1 MAILYK
7 QIARSNNYLCKF
19 KGADGKW
26 ISKSTGTDDRRAAE
40 RIAFDLEKQYEALA
54 DGVMTE
60 KTMMRAVSDM
70 QKKLH
75 GKAFKPT
82 SVKDYAQTFIEG
94 KNVRSTASTMR
105 SYKQKVDLFIEH
117 LGEKADQAISKIRP
131 ADVQSYMTKRLKG
144 GVSVGTLRQDMKV
157 LTGLFNRAKKEGVC
171 ELNPVA
177 TVDLPLED
185 ATSRSAFT
193 LKEVNSIIAHCPSD
207 EWKTLVMV
215 SFYTGARISDCTNL
229 LWGAFDFDS
238 KLINYQQRKVRKGK
252 MANLS
257 IPMHET
263 LSDWLLELKLSK
275 APKSDT
281 PVMTSFYGKDPGGKS
296 GPSTKFISILVK
308 AGIDPEYQTK
318 GVKKVARKC
327 FHSLRHTLA
336 TILQHNGVAEEVRMS
351 LVGHSSKAVHG
362 KYSHAQQKVM
372 RDAIATLPSLSA

>member
-1 MAILYK
+1 MARLYK
-7 QIARSNNYLCKF
+7 QADRSINWICKF

-26 ISKSTGTDDRRAAE
+26 ISKSTGTDDRRVAE
-40 RIAFDLEKQYEALA
+40 RIAFELEKAAEALA

-60 KTMMRAVSDM
+60 KTMMRAVADM
-70 QKKLH
+70 QMKLH

-82 SVKDYAQTFIEG
+82 SVREYAKTFLES
-94 KNVRSTASTMR
+94 KNVRSTDSTMR
-105 SYKQKVDLFIEH
+105 SYKQKVELFIEH
-117 LGEKADQAISKIRP
+117 LGDKADQAISKIRS

-157 LTGLFNRAKKEGVC
+157 LTGLFNRAKKEGIC

-193 LKEVNSIIAHCPSD
+193 LKEVNAIIAYCPNS

-257 IPMHET
+257 IPMYET

-281 PVMTSFYGKDPGGKS
+281 PVMPSFCGKDPGGKS

-336 TILQHNGVAEEVRMS
+336 TILQHNGVAEDVRMS

-372 RDAIATLPSLSA
+372 RDAIATLPILSA

>member
-82 SVKDYAQTFIEG
+82 SVRDYAQTYIEG
-94 KNVRSTASTMR
+94 KKVRSTASTMR
-105 SYKQKVDLFIEH
+105 SYKQKVDLFMEH
-117 LGEKADQAISKIRP
+117 LGGNADQVISKIRP
-131 ADVQSYMTKRLKG
+131 ADIQSYMAKRLKG

-157 LTGLFNRAKKEGVC
+157 LTSLFNRAKKEGVC
-171 ELNPVA
+171 ELNPAA
-177 TVDLPLED
+177 TVDLPMED
-185 ATSRSAFT
+185 ATTRSAFT
-193 LKEVNSIIAHCPSD
+193 LKEVKAIIEHCPND

-215 SFYTGARISDCTNL
+215 AFYTGARIIDCTSL
-229 LWGAFDFDS
+229 TWSAFDFESD
-238 KLINYQQRKVRKGK
+238 LINYKQRKVRKGR

-257 IPMHET
+257 VPMHES
-263 LSDWLLELKLSK
+263 LCDWLLKLKLAT
-275 APKSDT
+275 APKAEA
-281 PVMTSFYGKDPGGKS
+281 PVMPTFYGRSAGGKS
-296 GPSTKFISILVK
+296 GPSTKFIGILIK
-308 AGIDPEYQTK
+308 AGIDPQYETK
-318 GVKKVARKC
+318 GLKKVPRKC
-327 FHSLRHTLA
+327 FHSFRHTL
-336 TILQHNGVAEEVRMS
+336 TTQLQQNGVAKEARMS
-351 LVGHSSKAVHG
+351 LVGHSSSAVHS
-362 KYSHAQQKVM
+362 KYSHAQEKVM